1 MAADTDPTDRRSR
14 LEDTVWER
22 HSNPKSGWS
31 RLLIGPLIALA
42 VYRRDWRLLGVA
54 LIATIV
60 NPVAFS
66 PPDSDTDSWM
76 TRAVRAERWWLRE
89 DNGTLGVDWP
99 NVLNT
104 LNLPAFS
111 YALVSAYRR
120 RPVRTT
126 LALALSMA
134 LKLGWIEV
142 IARRY
147 DESAAASDGVAER
160 VREQAMTESTG

>member
-1 MAADTDPTDRRSR
+1 MAAETDPAGLRAR
-14 LEDTVWER
+14 LEDVFWER

-31 RLLIGPLIALA
+31 RLLISPLIALA
-42 VYRRDWRLLGVA
+42 VYRRDPRLLGVA
-54 LIATIV
+54 LVATIV
-60 NPVAFS
+60 NPIAFR
-66 PPDSDTDSWM
+66 PPDPDTDSWM

-89 DNGTLGVDWP
+89 DNGTLGFDWP

-111 YALVSAYRR
+111 YALLSAYRR

-134 LKLGWIEV
+134 LKLGWIEL

-147 DESAAASDGVAER
+147 DEATDDGVAAA
-160 VREQAMTESTG
+160 VREAALAEDTD